1 MSNLVSYCNAAI
13 DDSNKSLS
21 ILPES
26 ILTME
31 GMSSR
36 KCRHLLSNITTNL
49 KSYIEIGSWK
59 GSTTLSA
66 AYNKLDLEMVAIDN
80 WSEFGGP
87 KLDFQSNMWEYRNNL
102 TSCFT
107 VIEEDFHKIDCLPKN
122 HFQCLFYDGAHD
134 KQYQIDAITHMSQF
148 MADEFIFIVDD
159 YSWQPVR
166 EGSMEGIKSSSLET
180 VWSTE
185 LPTTKTNDPDN
196 YWNGVLVS
204 VLRKNSPQPS

>member
-13 DDSNKSLS
+13 EDSDKSLS

-26 ILTME
+26 ILSME

-66 AYNKLDLEMVAIDN
+66 AYNKPSLEMVAIDN
-80 WSEFGGP
+80 WSEFNGP
-87 KLDFQSNMWEYRNNL
+87 KTEFQSNLWENRYNL
-102 TSCFT
+102 GSEFT
-107 VIEEDFHKIDCLPKN
+107 VIESDFRNINYLPKN

-134 KQYQIDAITHMSQF
+134 KQSQIDAITHMSQF
-148 MADEFIFIVDD
+148 MADDFIFIVDD

-166 EGSMEGIKSSSLET
+166 EGSMEGIKSSSLEI

-204 VLRKNSPQPS
+204 VLRKNSQ